1 MIEIDGSYGE
11 GGGQILRMSIAL
23 SALLKKPVRI
33 TNIRAKRPNPGLRRQ
48 HITAIEVVKKI
59 CDGSAKGLQEDSI
72 LVEFY
77 PGKIVGGEHIFNIG
91 TAGSI
96 TLVLQAC
103 ILPSLFAEKETKLV
117 LTGGTDVKWSPPW
130 DYFQHVFL
138 PLLKKMGID
147 IEAKLLRRGYYPK
160 GMGKVEVTIQPC
172 KEIRPLSFQNGEL
185 NIKGIVHIANLPIQ
199 IAQRVKNSAE
209 KEIERRG
216 IESSIAIQEGYA
228 HSPGIG
234 IVLWASNGK
243 IIGADCLGERGLPA
257 EAVGRNAAQ
266 RLIKEIEA
274 GVDVDER
281 GVDHILPYM
290 ALAAPSSFTCREI
303 SRHAETEMWLLEKFL
318 NVKFEIKEEKEKK
331 EVKVLRYMKK

>member
-33 TNIRAKRPNPGLRRQ
+33 INIRAKRPNPGLRRQ
-48 HITAIEVVKKI
+48 HITAIEAVKKI
-59 CDGSAKGLQEDSI
+59 CGGSAVGLKEGSLSI
-72 LVEFY
+72 EFY
-77 PGKIVGGEHIFNIG
+77 PGKIIGGEHVFNIG

-103 ILPSLFAEKETKLV
+103 ILPSIFAEKETKLI

-138 PLLKKMGID
+138 PLLKKMGIN
-147 IEAKLLRRGYYPK
+147 IEARLLRRGYYPK
-160 GMGKVEVTIQPC
+160 GMGKAEVVIQPC

-185 NIKGIVHIANLPIQ
+185 DIKGIVHISNLPLQ

-216 IESSIAIQEGYA
+216 MESSIVINEGNA

-257 EAVGRNAAQ
+257 ETVGKNAAQ
-266 RLIKEIEA
+266 KLIKEIEA
-274 GVDVDER
+274 GVDIDER
-281 GVDHILPYM
+281 GVDHILPYVAM
-290 ALAAPSSFTCREI
+290 APSSFTCREI
-303 SRHAETEMWLLEKFL
+303 SRHAETEMWLLERFL
-318 NVKFEIKEEKEKK
+318 DIKFEIKGEKEKK
-331 EVKVLRYMKK
+331 EVEVFRYMKK